1 MAVHDYYRILGL
13 TPEASSEDIKRA
25 YRNLALKYHPDRN
38 PDDHEGQERLKA
50 INEAYQVLGDDGKRR
65 RYDFLYSQGFNENAL
80 HKGRVDEEFVNVF
93 WNLFNRGLDT
103 RIRGPC
109 KGMGR
114 GRGGCRRRMWNFKE
128 NR

>member
-1 MAVHDYYRILGL
+1 MAVHDYYRTLGI

-50 INEAYQVLGDDGKRR
+50 INEAYQVLGDEEKRR
-65 RYDFLYSQGFNENAL
+65 RY
-80 HKGRVDEEFVNVF
+80 
-93 WNLFNRGLDT
+93 GLDT
-103 RIRGPC
+103 TMRGAC
-109 KGMGR
+109 KGMGL
-114 GRGGCRRRMWNFKE
+114 GRGGCRRRMWKMKK

>member
-1 MAVHDYYRILGL
+1 MAAHDYYRTLGI

-25 YRNLALKYHPDRN
+25 YRHLALKYHPDRN

-50 INEAYQVLGDDGKRR
+50 INEAYQVLGDEGKRR
-65 RYDFLYSQGFNENAL
+65 RYDFLSSQGFNNTLHQRGVDDESVNAL
-80 HKGRVDEEFVNVF
+80 WTF
-93 WNLFNRGLDT
+93 FNRGLNT
-103 RIRGPC
+103 TMRGTC

-114 GRGGCRRRMWNFKE
+114 GRGGCRRRMWSFKG